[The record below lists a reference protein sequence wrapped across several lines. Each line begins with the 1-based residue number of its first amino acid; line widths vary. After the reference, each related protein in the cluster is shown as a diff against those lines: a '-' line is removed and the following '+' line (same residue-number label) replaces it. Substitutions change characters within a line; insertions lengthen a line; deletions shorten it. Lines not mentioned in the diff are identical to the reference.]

1 VVEINVRAIDPAT
14 LKNAPLKAA
23 ILVGVAADLM
33 HPEGFLS
40 IIRKDP
46 AAAGKGTLIANLA
59 GAPNKNESDT
69 TVMPFEDLYGKT
81 GDVKGDMQWQSTRA
95 EITFSPVSHTLDV
108 LKLIYPGSKFED
120 IFGQDAV
127 AATLSV
133 GTGAAGVTYT
143 ADATGTGGNSIR
155 VAHINPGAAAALS
168 VVVSGNDITVTLAHS
183 GTALTSTAAQVRDA
197 VNAHAGAAALVNAGL
212 TGDGTGVAVAQAM
225 TALAGGTDGTKVG
238 VKRTSR
244 GRITLTDYH
253 SNVCLVW
260 TSIDKT
266 VAGAYIIREAI
277 NVEEDRNYEFS
288 DDGAAFAVD
297 CTLRAHT
304 NGETLDMETGT
315 MLPAFEEHDYSIT
328 LPVA

>member
-1 VVEINVRAIDPAT
+1 MNIRSIDPVQ

-46 AAAGKGTLIANLA
+46 AAAGKGTLIANLM

-69 TVMPFEDLYGKT
+69 TVMPFEDLYNKS

-120 IFGQDAV
+120 IFGQDST
-127 AATLSV
+127 AATLAI
-133 GTGAAGVTYT
+133 GTGTAGVTYT
-143 ADATGTGGNSIR
+143 ADNKGTGGNAIR
-155 VAHINPGAAAALS
+155 VAHVNPGAASPLS
-168 VVVSGNDITVTLAHS
+168 LVVSGNDITVTLAHS
-183 GTALTSTAAQVRDA
+183 GTALTSTAAQVRDF
-197 VNAHAGAAALVNAGL
+197 VNGHAGASPLVNAGL
-212 TGDGTGVAVAQAM
+212 TGDGTGLAIAQAL
-225 TALAGGTDGTKVG
+225 TNLSGGTNGTKVG

-244 GRITLTDYH
+244 GRIALTDYY
-253 SNVCLVW
+253 SNVVLCW

-266 VAGAYIIREAI
+266 VAGAYVIREAI
-277 NVEEDRNYEFS
+277 NVEEDKNYEFN

-297 CTLRAHT
+297 CTMRAHASGT
-304 NGETLDMETGT
+304 TLDAETGQV
-315 MLPAFEEHDYSIT
+315 LPNFEELDFGIT
-328 LPVA
+328 LPA